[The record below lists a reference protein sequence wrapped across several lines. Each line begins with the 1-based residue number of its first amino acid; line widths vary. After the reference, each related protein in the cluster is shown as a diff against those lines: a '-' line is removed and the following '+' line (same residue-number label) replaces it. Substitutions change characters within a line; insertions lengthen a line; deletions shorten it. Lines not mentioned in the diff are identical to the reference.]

1 MPTISA
7 DMPRARQAKPENA
20 NNENMFS
27 VRYSGWFSIQIK
39 DDSPL
44 PTPLSVKKQNQAL
57 TAVVILH
64 ERLFSLSEQKQ
75 I

>member
-39 DDSPL
+39 VDSP
-44 PTPLSVKKQNQAL
+44 PSHPAFSKKTKPSAYRCCH
-57 TAVVILH
+57 TA
-64 ERLFSLSEQKQ
+64 
-75 I
+75 

>member
-1 MPTISA
+1 MPK
-7 DMPRARQAKPENA
+7 ARQAKPENA

-39 DDSPL
+39 VDP
-44 PTPLSVKKQNQAL
+44 PFPPRFQKKQNQVF
-57 TAVVILH
+57 TVVVILH
-64 ERLFSLSEQKQ
+64 EHLFSHSEQKR

>member
-1 MPTISA
+1 
-7 DMPRARQAKPENA
+7 MPRARQAKPENA